1 MIGHGGIGVSGRKRV
16 MRDGLWYLLLL
27 IITGFVLF
35 PIYLIFLVA
44 FADKRQVFIGMP
56 AIIPTTYTLSNLNF
70 AIHTLDIIG
79 PLTMS
84 VETATLV
91 AIICVAVGVPA
102 AYSIS
107 KMPTRTRYALIMFL
121 FVTEMV
127 PEIQIAVP
135 IASLFIRIGL
145 MNTALGL
152 ALAQSSIAIPMITY
166 ILVGTFR
173 TIPPNL
179 AQSAAIDGAPKWR
192 TFLSVELPLAL
203 TGISVAVILAWLFSW
218 DEFIF
223 AEILVPFNQTIPPK
237 IFYYITRGAGGIPAA
252 DAYSIILIVPVIV
265 MTFVLQ
271 NYLRSDV
278 MAGALK

>member
-1 MIGHGGIGVSGRKRV
+1 

>member
-1 MIGHGGIGVSGRKRV
+1 M
-16 MRDGLWYLLLL
+16 
-27 IITGFVLF
+27 FVLF
-35 PIYLIFLVA
+35 PVYLIFLVA
-44 FADKRQVFIGMP
+44 FANKSQVFVSVP
-56 AIIPTTYTLSNLNF
+56 ALVPSKYTLSNLMF

-91 AIICVAVGVPA
+91 TVICLAVGVPA

-107 KMPTRTRYALIMFL
+107 KLPAKARYALILFL

-135 IASLFIRIGL
+135 IAALFIKLGL

-179 AQSAAIDGAPKWR
+179 AQSASIDGASKIR
-192 TFLSVELPLAL
+192 SFVSVELPLAL
-203 TGISVAVILAWLFSW
+203 TGISVAMILAWLFSW

-223 AEILVPFNQTIPPK
+223 AEILVPFDPTIPPK
-237 IFYYITRGAGGIPAA
+237 IYYYITRGAGGIPAA
-252 DAYSIILIVPVIV
+252 DAYSIILIIPVIV
-265 MTFVLQ
+265 MTFILQ
-271 NYLRSDV
+271 NYLKSDI

>member
-1 MIGHGGIGVSGRKRV
+1 MASTKRTV
-16 MRDGLWYLLLL
+16 RDGVWYLLLL

-35 PIYLIFLVA
+35 PVYLIFLVA
-44 FADKRQVFIGMP
+44 FADKRQVFISTP
-56 AIIPTTYTLSNLNF
+56 TLIPTAYTLSNLIF
-70 AIHTLDIIG
+70 AIHTLNIIG
-79 PLTMS
+79 PLSMS
-84 VETATLV
+84 VETATMV
-91 AIICVAVGVPA
+91 ALICLAVGVPA

-107 KMPTRTRYALIMFL
+107 KLPARIRYAMIMFL

-135 IASLFIRIGL
+135 IAALFIRLGL
-145 MNTALGL
+145 MNTAIGL

-179 AQSAAIDGAPKWR
+179 AQSAAMDGAPKWR
-192 TFLSVELPLAL
+192 TFVSVELPLAL
-203 TGISVAVILAWLFSW
+203 TGVSVAAILAWLFSW

-252 DAYSIILIVPVIV
+252 DAYSIILILPVIA
-265 MTFVLQ
+265 MTFFLQ
-271 NYLRSDV
+271 KYLRSDV

>member
-1 MIGHGGIGVSGRKRV
+1 MT
-16 MRDGLWYLLLL
+16 RDAIWYLLLI

-44 FADKRQVFIGMP
+44 FGDKHQVFVSVP
-56 AIIPTTYTLSNLNF
+56 PLIPTMYTLSNLNT
-70 AIHTLDIIG
+70 ALHTLDIIG
-79 PLTMS
+79 PLSMS
-84 VETATLV
+84 IETSAMVT
-91 AIICVAVGVPA
+91 AICLAVGVPA

-107 KMPTRTRYALIMFL
+107 KLPARARYALIMFL

-135 IASLFIRIGL
+135 IAALFIRLGL

-179 AQSAAIDGAPKWR
+179 AQSAAIDGATKWR
-192 TFLSVELPLAL
+192 AFISVELPLAL
-203 TGISVAVILAWLFSW
+203 TGISVAMILAWLFSW

-223 AEILVPFNQTIPPK
+223 AEILVPFDPTIPPK

-252 DAYSIILIVPVIV
+252 DAYSIILIIPVIV
-265 MTFVLQ
+265 MTFILQ
-271 NYLRSDV
+271 NYLKSDV